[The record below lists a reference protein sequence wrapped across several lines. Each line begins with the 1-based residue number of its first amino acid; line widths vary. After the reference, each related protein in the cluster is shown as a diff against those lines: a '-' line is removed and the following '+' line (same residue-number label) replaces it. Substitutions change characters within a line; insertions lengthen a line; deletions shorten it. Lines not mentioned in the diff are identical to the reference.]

1 MEWAQE
7 VGNPH
12 MVSYVLV
19 RKADQAAAT
28 RDAPRTIGLAQ
39 SALQHGRRLT
49 SRGRAVALQQLAVGY
64 ALAGDEVACQRALDT
79 AAQLAERSQQDHD
92 EGPGR
97 YCTPAYV
104 EIQRAATW
112 IELGRPERAITL
124 FEDSLARL
132 PSVHRRDRGVYLAR
146 LASAYA
152 LSGSPDTSVP
162 KGWEALTVA
171 QATGS
176 RRITTEL
183 GQLGSRLTRWESM
196 PRGQSATQGVA
207 GGMSER
213 PFILWK
219 CAASLDGRIAAAD
232 GSSKWI
238 TSAEARADGH
248 RLRAECGAVM
258 VGSGTQQADDPQLAV
273 RDAEVTRQPLRI
285 VVDSNARTPAS
296 ARVLDDAAP
305 TLIAVAED
313 ADASHLEGRAE
324 IVRLPRVDAGL
335 DLELLLKALSE
346 RGVRAILLEGGP
358 TLAGS
363 FLAAGLIDRVVAYIA
378 PVLIGG
384 GGKPALAGPGAPNI
398 ADAKR
403 FQLEDVVRIGPD
415 VRLTATPLTLT
426 SSVAAAS
433 IERRTKPALTQ
444 SLEVSSL
451 HLKAGPAG
459 GRLRRPSSRRQRHD
473 GHRGTAS
480 PSPYGSTQRIT
491 AVMTQRV
498 PPTGSGPTE
507 PPSRQQAH
515 LGIPPANRVQ
525 HSSLQPTTQAAT
537 A

>member
-7 VGNPH
+7 AGNPH

-79 AAQLAERSQQDHD
+79 AAQLAERSQQEQD

-152 LSGSPDTSVP
+152 LSGSPDTLGPQGLGGIDRGAGNRVAAHHHRTRP
-162 KGWEALTVA
+162 AWEPA
-171 QATGS
+171 
-176 RRITTEL
+176 RPL
-183 GQLGSRLTRWESM
+183 GVHAAGR
-196 PRGQSATQGVA
+196 PATQGVA

-305 TLIAVAED
+305 TLIAVADD
-313 ADASHLEGRAE
+313 ADASHLEGRAD

-335 DLELLLKALSE
+335 DLDLLLKALSE

-363 FLAAGLIDRVVAYIA
+363 FLAAGLIDQVVAYIA

-384 GGKPALAGPGAPNI
+384 GGKPALAGPGAP
-398 ADAKR
+398 
-403 FQLEDVVRIGPD
+403 Q
-415 VRLTATPLTLT
+415 
-426 SSVAAAS
+426 
-433 IERRTKPALTQ
+433 
-444 SLEVSSL
+444 
-451 HLKAGPAG
+451 
-459 GRLRRPSSRRQRHD
+459 
-473 GHRGTAS
+473 HRGRQAL
-480 PSPYGSTQRIT
+480 
-491 AVMTQRV
+491 
-498 PPTGSGPTE
+498 PT
-507 PPSRQQAH
+507 
-515 LGIPPANRVQ
+515 
-525 HSSLQPTTQAAT
+525 
-537 A
+537 